1 MRTTKGLERM
11 FNRKPEEPVIDQTVS
26 EEDPQMENEEH
37 HEDGG
42 SPIAAK
48 PQLRA
53 AQGSGRA
60 AGNPEIVR
68 RAPEIPSAT
77 GRRAPPPPEREQ
89 TDSKKLIVG
98 REIVLSG
105 EINSCDRLVV
115 EGRVEANIA
124 DCREIEIAES
134 GTFKG
139 EAEIDF
145 ADISGNF
152 EGSLTARSL
161 LLVRATGR
169 VTGNVRFG
177 QLEIE
182 RGGQIVGDVRTCGSE
197 AAAPVRNT
205 AAE

>member
-1 MRTTKGLERM
+1 M
-11 FNRKPEEPVIDQTVS
+11 FNRKTEEPVNDQIES
-26 EEDPQMENEEH
+26 EKDAQMENEEQH
-37 HEDGG
+37 DD
-42 SPIAAK
+42 AAVPVQMK
-48 PQLRA
+48 PQLRP
-53 AQGSGRA
+53 AQGSGRTT
-60 AGNPEIVR
+60 GNPEIVR
-68 RAPEIPSAT
+68 RAPEIPSAA
-77 GRRAPPPPEREQ
+77 GRRAAPEREP

-182 RGGQIVGDVRTCGSE
+182 RGGQIVGDVKTCGSE
-197 AAAPVRNT
+197 KGAVTARET

>member
-1 MRTTKGLERM
+1 M
-11 FNRKPEEPVIDQTVS
+11 FNRKTDVPETDQADI
-26 EEDPQMENEEH
+26 EEDVPMENEAPQD
-37 HEDGG
+37 DG
-42 SPIAAK
+42 AAPVQLK
-48 PQLRA
+48 PQMRNPGQTA
-53 AQGSGRA
+53 RG
-60 AGNPEIVR
+60 GNPEIVR
-68 RAPEIPSAT
+68 RAPDIPSAA
-77 GRRAPPPPEREQ
+77 RRNQPESEE
-89 TDSKKLIVG
+89 TDHKKLIVG

-139 EAEIDF
+139 SAEIEF

-152 EGSLTARSL
+152 EGSLTASSL
-161 LLVRATGR
+161 LLVRSTGR

-182 RGGQIVGDVRTCGSE
+182 RGGQIVGDVKTCASE
-197 AAAPVRNT
+197 KAAQTAGKS

>member
-1 MRTTKGLERM
+1 MRTKKGLDRM
-11 FNRKPEEPVIDQTVS
+11 FNRKTEEPENDQTES
-26 EEDPQMENEEH
+26 EKDPQMENEEQ
-37 HEDGG
+37 HEDG
-42 SPIAAK
+42 AAPVQMK

-53 AQGSGRA
+53 AQGSGRT
-60 AGNPEIVR
+60 GNPEIVR
-68 RAPEIPSAT
+68 RAPEIPSVA
-77 GRRAPPPPEREQ
+77 GRRGAAEREQ
-89 TDSKKLIVG
+89 STDSKKLIVG

-197 AAAPVRNT
+197 AGAVTARET